1 MRAALLLS
9 LFSLL
14 LGGCASVGEMD
25 RSLVSSPLL
34 SFEESDQDKLAPHSG
49 LRGGAAAGGGACS
62 VCAH

>member
-1 MRAALLLS
+1 MKTTLLLILVLS
-9 LFSLL
+9 
-14 LGGCASVGEMD
+14 LGGCAAVEEMD

-34 SFEESDQDKLAPHSG
+34 SFEESEQDKLAPHTG